1 MVYSI
6 IDHRGPEMTSKYS
19 KLIIKWNQEPYESD
33 FAASFEH
40 FDFISMDHLRV

>member
-6 IDHRGPEMTSKYS
+6 IDHRGLEMTSKCS

-33 FAASFEH
+33 FTASFEH